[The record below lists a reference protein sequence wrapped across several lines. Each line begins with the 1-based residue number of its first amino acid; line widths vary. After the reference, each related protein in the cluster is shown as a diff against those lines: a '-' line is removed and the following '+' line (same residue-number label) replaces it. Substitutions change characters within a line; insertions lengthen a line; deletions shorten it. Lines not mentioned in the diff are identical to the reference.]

1 MCKSPLFSLG
11 RHRVGARVMP
21 FPLWPRAAGT
31 AAIVLLAFATW
42 TSVPNAEEKAP
53 PAGKTSDVEN
63 CDRTLGPT
71 APGVDLSGV
80 FEGTVFDDGGQSG
93 VAAQVKLVRIG
104 DAVRGSYLRGE
115 ICGSC

>member
-11 RHRVGARVMP
+11 RHRVGARAMP

-63 CDRTLGPT
+63 RDRTLGPT
-71 APGVDLSGV
+71 APGLDFSGV
-80 FEGTVFDDGGQSG
+80 FEGTVFDVGQS
-93 VAAQVKLVRIG
+93 AAPAQVIS
-104 DAVRGSYLRGE
+104 A
-115 ICGSC
+115 